1 MDLNALL
8 IKKLSAKQILKTPR
22 IVDAFYKIDRA
33 KFVRQEYS
41 EKAYED
47 QALPIESGQT
57 ISQPSTLAFM
67 LELLQPAE
75 GNKVLDVG
83 SGSGWSTAIL
93 GHIIGAKGRVY
104 GVEIMPTLLEVGR
117 RNLQKAEIYNAL
129 IVPAEKT
136 LGYQKESP
144 YHKILVSAYM
154 DELPQSLV
162 AQLNSGGTMVI
173 PIKNDIVKVTKVDQN
188 NIQIQN
194 FPGFLFVPLIN
205 TEKTQK

>member
-8 IKKLSAKQILKTPR
+8 IKKLSGKQVLKTPS
-22 IVDAFYKIDRA
+22 IVNAFYKIDRA

-41 EKAYED
+41 ERAYED

-57 ISQPSTLAFM
+57 ISQPSTLAYM
-67 LELLQPAE
+67 LELLQPLE
-75 GNKVLDVG
+75 GEKVLDVG
-83 SGSGWSTAIL
+83 AGSGWSTALL

-104 GVEIMPTLLEVGR
+104 GVEIMPALMEVGR
-117 RNLQKAEIYNAL
+117 RNLLSAEIYNAL

-136 LGYQKESP
+136 LGYQKEAP
-144 YHKILVSAYM
+144 YNKILVSAYM
-154 DELPQSLV
+154 DEVPQSLID
-162 AQLNSGGTMVI
+162 QLCDGGTMVI
-173 PIKNDIVKVTKVDQN
+173 PIKNDIVKITKVDQN

-205 TEKTQK
+205 TEKTK